1 LATLDGAGHPRL
13 MDPSDLSGT
22 RGVAIESFPNVRM
35 EEVGAKTARGEVQ
48 SVRRARSGSA

>member
-1 LATLDGAGHPRL
+1 